1 MPFILDDVL
10 IGAAIG
16 GGTGILSGIF
26 GGASQR
32 AQANAQNAEAER
44 IAQAQFKR
52 ANQEYNIGK
61 KRDVTQWYWD
71 RARVEQLRFNE
82 KQTAVDQATY
92 GAKLISAA
100 TENLA
105 INSQALY
112 DKFVTEERLR
122 GTQVGMEYRYATDKL
137 AAESTET
144 LRQYLQ
150 QVNQTAAASSQMLLK
165 MNTDTQELMTSL
177 ALDEQRDNL
186 GWTLNVLQSMSKDAE
201 AKAATSARQG
211 GSNTSKQ
218 MAVQAAKALGRTWAE
233 MEQKSNSRKVK
244 LGLLNST
251 MTNEISSQLGQYAL
265 AMQDDVEKMKFTNSR
280 YVTDYGLAKNQME
293 KLTIPSFQLAENQYG
308 RELKSLQLQTKQ
320 AFDEASTKY
329 REQTFFD
336 PLRPVA
342 GLKPKYIAPTAIAGP
357 STGSIIGN
365 AILSGIQ
372 GAAQFSDPKKWFG
385 G

>member
-44 IAQAQFKR
+44 IAQAQYKR
-52 ANQEYNIGK
+52 ARQEYNIGK
-61 KRDVTQWYWD
+61 QRDVTQWYWD

>member
-44 IAQAQFKR
+44 IAQAQYKR
-52 ANQEYNIGK
+52 ARQEYNIGK
-61 KRDVTQWYWD
+61 QRDVTQWYWD

-165 MNTDTQELMTSL
+165 MNTDTQELMTTL

-186 GWTLNVLQSMSKDAE
+186 GWTLNVLQSLSKDAE
-201 AKAATSARQG
+201 AEAATSARQG

>member
-32 AQANAQNAEAER
+32 AQADAQNKEAER
-44 IAQAQFKR
+44 IAKAQYKR
-52 ANQEYNIGK
+52 AKQEYNIGK

-92 GAKLISAA
+92 GAKLINAA

-137 AAESTET
+137 ASESTET

-150 QVNQTAAASSQMLLK
+150 QVNQTAAASNQMLLK

-186 GWTLNVLQSMSKDAE
+186 GWTLNVLQSLSKDAE

-233 MEQKSNSRKVK
+233 MEQKSTSRKVK

-251 MTNEISSQLGQYAL
+251 MTNEVSSQLGQYAL
-265 AMQDDVEKMKFTNSR
+265 AMQDDVEKMKFTNTR
-280 YVTDYGLAKNQME
+280 YMGDYGLAKNQME

-342 GLKPKYIAPTAIAGP
+342 GLRPKYIAPTAIAGP